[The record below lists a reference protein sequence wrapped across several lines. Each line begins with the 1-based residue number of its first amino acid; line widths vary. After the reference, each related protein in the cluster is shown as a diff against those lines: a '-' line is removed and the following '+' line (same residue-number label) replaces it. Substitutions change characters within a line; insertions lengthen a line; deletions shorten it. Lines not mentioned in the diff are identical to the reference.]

1 MILSI
6 RRKFFNWTGHHV
18 RKITAIFNEIY
29 MKCTFFSENNLK
41 RRLLA
46 KCCNKPLKQLWKLTT
61 LRSVTNK
68 MKKNLMILLLTAVMV
83 LVTACGSNSG
93 NKASTGNNESNGA
106 ANQDEK
112 LKVVLLIPGT
122 LGDKSFFDAA
132 NNGLKKVKDELGAE
146 TKVIEMGADKTKWE
160 PTYNDIAAED
170 WDVIISGGSE
180 ITEMFN
186 ATAEA
191 NPDKKFINYDTDIE
205 EAPANVYSMTYATNE
220 VSFLAG
226 AAAAYATQSDM
237 PNANKDNVIG
247 FLGGMDIPGINA
259 FLVGYIQG
267 AQYVDPNVKVAVSYA
282 GDFVNPAK
290 GKELSLIQYNSGVDI
305 IFNVAGGTGLGIFDA
320 AKEKKKYAIGVDSD
334 QALLLKDTD
343 PEKANLIVTS
353 AIKKIDS
360 AILGAVKK
368 LTEGT
373 LEMGKRDILSFVEDG
388 VGIAENDIY
397 KSTFPEDL
405 QAKIE
410 EVKQKLI
417 NKEIKVDNA
426 MGMET
431 SEIEAI
437 RNAVK
442 P

>member
-1 MILSI
+1 
-6 RRKFFNWTGHHV
+6 
-18 RKITAIFNEIY
+18 
-29 MKCTFFSENNLK
+29 
-41 RRLLA
+41 
-46 KCCNKPLKQLWKLTT
+46 
-61 LRSVTNK
+61 
-68 MKKNLMILLLTAVMV
+68 MKKNVLALLLLMVMV
-83 LVTACGSNSG
+83 LVTACGNNTSG
-93 NKASTGNNESNGA
+93 NGNPANSANDAEGGEA
-106 ANQDEK
+106 AAGDK

-132 NNGLKKVKDELGAE
+132 NKGLQKVKDELGAE
-146 TKVIEMGADKTKWE
+146 TKVVEMGTDKTKWE
-160 PTYNDIAAED
+160 PTFNDIAAED
-170 WDVIISGGSE
+170 WDVVISGGSE

-205 EAPANVYSMTYATNE
+205 EAPANMYNMSYSTNE

-226 AAAAYATQSDM
+226 AAAALATQSDM
-237 PNANKDNVIG
+237 PNANKENIIG
-247 FLGGMDIPGINA
+247 FVGGMDIPGINA

-267 AQYVDPNVKVAVSYA
+267 AQYVDPEVKVAVSYA

-320 AKEKKKYAIGVDSD
+320 AKEKTKYAIGVDSD
-334 QALLLKDTD
+334 QAMLLKDTD
-343 PEKANLIVTS
+343 NDKANLIVTS

-368 LTEGT
+368 LQDGT
-373 LEMGKRDILSFVEDG
+373 LEMGKRDVLGFVEDG
-388 VGIAENDIY
+388 VGIAENEIY
-397 KSTFPEDL
+397 TSVYPADL
-405 QAKIE
+405 QAKVE

-417 NKEIKVDNA
+417 NKEITVDNA

-431 SEIEAI
+431 SEVEAI

>member
-1 MILSI
+1 
-6 RRKFFNWTGHHV
+6 
-18 RKITAIFNEIY
+18 
-29 MKCTFFSENNLK
+29 
-41 RRLLA
+41 
-46 KCCNKPLKQLWKLTT
+46 
-61 LRSVTNK
+61 
-68 MKKNLMILLLTAVMV
+68 MKKNVLALLLLMVMV
-83 LVTACGSNSG
+83 LVTACGNNTANNG
-93 NKASTGNNESNGA
+93 NAADAGNNA
-106 ANQDEK
+106 AEGTNAGSGDK

-132 NNGLKKVKDELGAE
+132 NNGLQKVQTELGAE
-146 TKVIEMGADKTKWE
+146 TKVIEMGTDKTKWE
-160 PTYNDIAAED
+160 PTFNDIAAED
-170 WDVIISGGSE
+170 WDVVISGGSE

-186 ATAEA
+186 MTAEA

-205 EAPANVYSMTYATNE
+205 EAPANMYNMSYSTNE

-226 AAAAYATQSDM
+226 AVAALATQSDM
-237 PNANKDNVIG
+237 PNANPENVIG
-247 FLGGMDIPGINA
+247 FVGGMDIPGINA

-267 AQYVDPNVKVAVSYA
+267 AQYVDPDVKVAVSYA

-290 GKELSLIQYNSGVDI
+290 GKELSLIQYNSGVDV

-320 AKEKKKYAIGVDSD
+320 AKEKTKYAIGVDSD
-334 QALLLKDTD
+334 QAMLLKDTD
-343 PEKANLIVTS
+343 SEKANLIITS

-360 AILGAVKK
+360 AILGAVTK
-368 LTEGT
+368 LQDGT
-373 LEMGKRDILSFVEDG
+373 LEMGKRDVLSFVEDG

-397 KSTFPEDL
+397 TSVFPADL
-405 QAKIE
+405 QAKVE

-417 NKEIKVDNA
+417 NKEITVDNA

-431 SEIEAI
+431 SEVEAI

>member
-1 MILSI
+1 
-6 RRKFFNWTGHHV
+6 
-18 RKITAIFNEIY
+18 
-29 MKCTFFSENNLK
+29 
-41 RRLLA
+41 
-46 KCCNKPLKQLWKLTT
+46 
-61 LRSVTNK
+61 
-68 MKKNLMILLLTAVMV
+68 MKKNVLALLLLMVMV
-83 LVTACGSNSG
+83 LVTACGNNTANNGNAADAGNDAANSG
-93 NKASTGNNESNGA
+93 NAGSG
-106 ANQDEK
+106 DK

-132 NNGLKKVKDELGAE
+132 NSGLQRVQTELGAE
-146 TKVIEMGADKTKWE
+146 TKVIEMGTDKTKWE
-160 PTYNDIAAED
+160 PTFNDIAAED
-170 WDVIISGGSE
+170 WDVVISGGSE

-186 ATAEA
+186 MTAEA

-205 EAPANVYSMTYATNE
+205 EAPANMYNMSYSTNE

-226 AAAAYATQSDM
+226 AVAALATQSDM
-237 PNANKDNVIG
+237 PNANPENVIG
-247 FLGGMDIPGINA
+247 FVGGMDIPGINA

-267 AQYVDPNVKVAVSYA
+267 AQYVDPDVKVAVSYA

-290 GKELSLIQYNSGVDI
+290 GKELSLIQYNSGVDV

-320 AKEKKKYAIGVDSD
+320 AKEKTKYAIGVDSD
-334 QALLLKDTD
+334 QAMLLKDTD
-343 PEKANLIVTS
+343 SEKANLIVTS

-360 AILGAVKK
+360 AILGAVTK
-368 LTEGT
+368 LQEGT
-373 LEMGKRDILSFVEDG
+373 LEMGKRDVLGFVEDG

-397 KSTFPEDL
+397 TSVFPADL
-405 QAKIE
+405 QAKVE

-417 NKEIKVDNA
+417 NKEITVDNA

-431 SEIEAI
+431 SEVEAI

>member
-1 MILSI
+1 
-6 RRKFFNWTGHHV
+6 
-18 RKITAIFNEIY
+18 
-29 MKCTFFSENNLK
+29 
-41 RRLLA
+41 
-46 KCCNKPLKQLWKLTT
+46 
-61 LRSVTNK
+61 
-68 MKKNLMILLLTAVMV
+68 MKKKMLALMLMAVMV
-83 LVTACGSNSG
+83 LVTACGNNTSGNGNAVNSG
-93 NKASTGNNESNGA
+93 TNAEGGEA
-106 ANQDEK
+106 AAGDK

-132 NNGLKKVKDELGAE
+132 NSGLQKVKDELGAE
-146 TKVIEMGADKTKWE
+146 TKVVEMGADKTKWE
-160 PTYNDIAAED
+160 PTFNDIAAED
-170 WDVIISGGSE
+170 WDVVISGGSE

-191 NPDKKFINYDTDIE
+191 NPDKKFINYDTDID
-205 EAPANVYSMTYATNE
+205 EAPENMYNMSYSTNE

-226 AAAAYATQSDM
+226 AAAALATQSDM
-237 PNANKDNVIG
+237 PNANPENVIG

-267 AQYVDPNVKVAVSYA
+267 AQYVDPDVKVAVSYA

-320 AKEKKKYAIGVDSD
+320 AKEKTKYAIGVDSD

-343 PEKANLIVTS
+343 SEKANLIVTS
-353 AIKKIDS
+353 AIKKIDT

-368 LTEGT
+368 LQDGT
-373 LEMGKRDILSFVEDG
+373 LEMGKRDVLGFVEDG

-397 KSTFPEDL
+397 KDVFPADL
-405 QAKIE
+405 QAKVE

-417 NKEIKVDNA
+417 NKEVTVDNA

-431 SEIEAI
+431 AEVEAI

>member
-1 MILSI
+1 
-6 RRKFFNWTGHHV
+6 
-18 RKITAIFNEIY
+18 
-29 MKCTFFSENNLK
+29 
-41 RRLLA
+41 
-46 KCCNKPLKQLWKLTT
+46 
-61 LRSVTNK
+61 
-68 MKKNLMILLLTAVMV
+68 MKKNLLVILLLAVMV
-83 LVTACGSNSG
+83 LVTACGNNTPG
-93 NKASTGNNESNGA
+93 NGNA
-106 ANQDEK
+106 ANTGTNAEGGEAAAGDK

-132 NNGLKKVKDELGAE
+132 NSGLQKVKDELGAE
-146 TKVIEMGADKTKWE
+146 TKVVEMGADKTKWE
-160 PTYNDIAAED
+160 PTFNDIAAED
-170 WDVIISGGSE
+170 WDVVISGGSE

-205 EAPANVYSMTYATNE
+205 EAPENMYNMSYSTNE

-226 AAAAYATQSDM
+226 AVAALATQSDM
-237 PNANKDNVIG
+237 PNANPENVIG
-247 FLGGMDIPGINA
+247 FVGGMDIPGINA

-267 AQYVDPNVKVAVSYA
+267 AQYVDPDVKVAVSYA

-290 GKELSLIQYNSGVDI
+290 GKELSLIQYNSGVDV

-320 AKEKKKYAIGVDSD
+320 AKEKTKYAIGVDSD
-334 QALLLKDTD
+334 QAMLLKDTD
-343 PEKANLIVTS
+343 SDKANLIVTS
-353 AIKKIDS
+353 AIKKIDM

-368 LTEGT
+368 LQDGT
-373 LEMGKRDILSFVEDG
+373 LEMGKRDVLGFVEDG

-397 KSTFPEDL
+397 TSVYPADL
-405 QAKIE
+405 QAKVE

-417 NKEIKVDNA
+417 NKEITVDNA

-431 SEIEAI
+431 AEVEAI

>member
-1 MILSI
+1 
-6 RRKFFNWTGHHV
+6 
-18 RKITAIFNEIY
+18 
-29 MKCTFFSENNLK
+29 
-41 RRLLA
+41 
-46 KCCNKPLKQLWKLTT
+46 
-61 LRSVTNK
+61 
-68 MKKNLMILLLTAVMV
+68 MKKNVLALLLLAVMV
-83 LVTACGSNSG
+83 LVTACGSNSSGKG
-93 NKASTGNNESNGA
+93 NA
-106 ANQDEK
+106 ANTGTNAEGGEAAAGDK

-132 NNGLKKVKDELGAE
+132 NSGLQKVKDELGAE
-146 TKVIEMGADKTKWE
+146 TKVVEMGADKTKWE
-160 PTYNDIAAED
+160 PTFNDIAAED
-170 WDVIISGGSE
+170 WDVVISGGSE

-205 EAPANVYSMTYATNE
+205 EAPKNMYNMSYSTNE

-226 AAAAYATQSDM
+226 AVAALATQSDM
-237 PNANKDNVIG
+237 PNANKENVIG
-247 FLGGMDIPGINA
+247 FVGGMDIPGINA

-267 AQYVDPNVKVAVSYA
+267 AQYVDPDVKVAVSYA

-290 GKELSLIQYNSGVDI
+290 GKELSLIQYNSGVDV

-320 AKEKKKYAIGVDSD
+320 AKEKTKYAIGVDSD
-334 QALLLKDTD
+334 QAMLLKDTD
-343 PEKANLIVTS
+343 SEKANLIVTS
-353 AIKKIDS
+353 AIKKIDM

-368 LTEGT
+368 LQDGT
-373 LEMGKRDILSFVEDG
+373 LEMGKRDVLGFVEDG

-397 KSTFPEDL
+397 KNVFPADL
-405 QAKIE
+405 QAKVE

-417 NKEIKVDNA
+417 NKEITVDNA

-431 SEIEAI
+431 SEVEAI

>member
-1 MILSI
+1 
-6 RRKFFNWTGHHV
+6 
-18 RKITAIFNEIY
+18 
-29 MKCTFFSENNLK
+29 
-41 RRLLA
+41 
-46 KCCNKPLKQLWKLTT
+46 
-61 LRSVTNK
+61 
-68 MKKNLMILLLTAVMV
+68 MKKNLLVILLLAVMV
-83 LVTACGSNSG
+83 LVTACGNNTSG
-93 NKASTGNNESNGA
+93 NGNA
-106 ANQDEK
+106 ANTGTNAEGGEAAAGDK

-132 NNGLKKVKDELGAE
+132 NSGLQKVKDELGAE
-146 TKVIEMGADKTKWE
+146 TKVVEMGADKTKWE
-160 PTYNDIAAED
+160 PTFNDIAAED
-170 WDVIISGGSE
+170 WDVVISGGSE

-205 EAPANVYSMTYATNE
+205 EAPENMYNMSYSTNE

-226 AAAAYATQSDM
+226 AVAALATQSDM
-237 PNANKDNVIG
+237 PNANPENVIG
-247 FLGGMDIPGINA
+247 FVGGMDIPGINA

-267 AQYVDPNVKVAVSYA
+267 AQYVDPDVKVAVSYA

-290 GKELSLIQYNSGVDI
+290 GKELSLIQYNSGVDV

-320 AKEKKKYAIGVDSD
+320 AKEKTKYAIGVDSD
-334 QALLLKDTD
+334 QAMLLKDTD
-343 PEKANLIVTS
+343 SDKANLIVTS
-353 AIKKIDS
+353 AIKKIDM

-368 LTEGT
+368 LQDGT
-373 LEMGKRDILSFVEDG
+373 LEMGKRDVLGFVEDG

-397 KSTFPEDL
+397 TSVYPADL
-405 QAKIE
+405 QAKVE

-417 NKEIKVDNA
+417 NKEITVDNA

-431 SEIEAI
+431 AEVEAI

>member
-1 MILSI
+1 
-6 RRKFFNWTGHHV
+6 
-18 RKITAIFNEIY
+18 
-29 MKCTFFSENNLK
+29 
-41 RRLLA
+41 
-46 KCCNKPLKQLWKLTT
+46 
-61 LRSVTNK
+61 
-68 MKKNLMILLLTAVMV
+68 MKKNVLTLLLLMVMV
-83 LVTACGSNSG
+83 LVTACGNNMANNGNAADTGNDAAGSG
-93 NKASTGNNESNGA
+93 NAGSG
-106 ANQDEK
+106 DK

-132 NNGLKKVKDELGAE
+132 NNGLKKVQTELGAE
-146 TKVIEMGADKTKWE
+146 TKVIEMGMDKTKWE
-160 PTYNDIAAED
+160 PTFNDIAAED
-170 WDVIISGGSE
+170 WDVVISGGSE

-186 ATAEA
+186 MTAEA

-205 EAPANVYSMTYATNE
+205 EAPANMYNMSYSTNE

-226 AAAAYATQSDM
+226 ATAALATQSDM
-237 PNANKDNVIG
+237 PNANPDNVIG
-247 FLGGMDIPGINA
+247 FVGGMDIPGINA

-267 AQYVDPNVKVAVSYA
+267 AQYVDPDVKVAVSYA

-290 GKELSLIQYNSGVDI
+290 GKELSLIQYNSGVDV

-320 AKEKKKYAIGVDSD
+320 AKEKTKYAIGVDSD
-334 QALLLKDTD
+334 QAMLLKDTD
-343 PEKANLIVTS
+343 SEKANLIITS

-360 AILGAVKK
+360 AILGAVTK
-368 LTEGT
+368 LQDGT
-373 LEMGKRDILSFVEDG
+373 LEMGKRDVLGFVEDG

-397 KSTFPEDL
+397 TSVFPADL
-405 QAKIE
+405 QAKVE

-417 NKEIKVDNA
+417 NKEITVDNA

-431 SEIEAI
+431 SEVEAI

>member
-1 MILSI
+1 M
-6 RRKFFNWTGHHV
+6 
-18 RKITAIFNEIY
+18 
-29 MKCTFFSENNLK
+29 
-41 RRLLA
+41 LL
-46 KCCNKPLKQLWKLTT
+46 
-61 LRSVTNK
+61 
-68 MKKNLMILLLTAVMV
+68 AVMV
-83 LVTACGSNSG
+83 LVAACGNNKSG
-93 NKASTGNNESNGA
+93 NGNGA
-106 ANQDEK
+106 AATPGTNAEGGGAAAGDK

-132 NNGLKKVKDELGAE
+132 NNGLQKVKSELGAE
-146 TKVIEMGADKTKWE
+146 TKVVEMGADKTKWE
-160 PTYNDIAAED
+160 PTFNDIAAED
-170 WDVIISGGSE
+170 WDVVISGGSE

-205 EAPANVYSMTYATNE
+205 EAPANMYNMSYSTNE

-226 AAAAYATQSDM
+226 AAAALATQSDM

-267 AQYVDPNVKVAVSYA
+267 AQYVDPEVKVAVSYA

-320 AKEKKKYAIGVDSD
+320 AKEKNKYAIGVDSD
-334 QALLLKDTD
+334 QAMLLKDTD
-343 PEKANLIVTS
+343 SVKANLIVTS

-368 LTEGT
+368 LQDGT
-373 LEMGKRDILSFVEDG
+373 LEMGKRDVLGFVEDG
-388 VGIAENDIY
+388 VGIAENEIY
-397 KSTFPEDL
+397 KAAFPAEL
-405 QAKIE
+405 QTKIE

-431 SEIEAI
+431 SEVEAI

>member
-1 MILSI
+1 
-6 RRKFFNWTGHHV
+6 
-18 RKITAIFNEIY
+18 
-29 MKCTFFSENNLK
+29 
-41 RRLLA
+41 
-46 KCCNKPLKQLWKLTT
+46 
-61 LRSVTNK
+61 
-68 MKKNLMILLLTAVMV
+68 MKKKMLTLMLLAVMV
-83 LVTACGSNSG
+83 LVAACGNNKSG
-93 NKASTGNNESNGA
+93 NGNGA
-106 ANQDEK
+106 TATPGTNEEGGAAAGDK

-132 NNGLKKVKDELGAE
+132 NNGLQKVKSELGAE
-146 TKVIEMGADKTKWE
+146 TKVVEMGADKTKWE
-160 PTYNDIAAED
+160 PTFNDIAAED
-170 WDVIISGGSE
+170 WDVVISGGSE

-205 EAPANVYSMTYATNE
+205 EAPANMYNMSYSTNE

-226 AAAAYATQSDM
+226 AAAALATQSDM

-267 AQYVDPNVKVAVSYA
+267 AQYVDPEVKVAVSYA

-320 AKEKKKYAIGVDSD
+320 AKEKNKYAIGVDSD
-334 QALLLKDTD
+334 QAMLLKDTD
-343 PEKANLIVTS
+343 SVKANLIVTS

-368 LTEGT
+368 LQDGT
-373 LEMGKRDILSFVEDG
+373 LEMGKRDVLGFVEDG
-388 VGIAENDIY
+388 VGIAENEIY
-397 KSTFPEDL
+397 KAAFPAEL
-405 QAKIE
+405 QTKIE

-431 SEIEAI
+431 SEVEAI

>member
-1 MILSI
+1 
-6 RRKFFNWTGHHV
+6 
-18 RKITAIFNEIY
+18 
-29 MKCTFFSENNLK
+29 
-41 RRLLA
+41 
-46 KCCNKPLKQLWKLTT
+46 
-61 LRSVTNK
+61 
-68 MKKNLMILLLTAVMV
+68 MKKNILFLLLAVVMV
-83 LVTACGSNSG
+83 LVTACGSNSANQG
-93 NKASTGNNESNGA
+93 STGGNNSDA
-106 ANQDEK
+106 AGQSDK
-112 LKVVLLIPGT
+112 LKVILLIPGT

-132 NNGLKKVKDELGAE
+132 NNGLNKVKEELGAV
-146 TKVIEMGADKTKWE
+146 TKVVEMGTDKTKWE

-186 ATAEA
+186 AIAEA

-226 AAAAYATQSDM
+226 AAAAYATQSEM
-237 PNANKDNVIG
+237 ENANEDNVIG
-247 FLGGMDIPGINA
+247 FVGGMDIPGINA

-267 AQYVDPNVKVAVSYA
+267 AQYVDPDVKVAVSYA

-334 QALLLKDTD
+334 QAMLLKDTD
-343 PEKANLIVTS
+343 PEKADLIVTS

-368 LTEGT
+368 LSEGT
-373 LEMGKRDILSFVEDG
+373 LEMGKRDSLSFEEDG

-397 KSTFPEDL
+397 TSTFPKEIQD
-405 QAKIE
+405 KIE

-417 NKEIKVDNA
+417 NKEIQVDNA

-431 SEIEAI
+431 AEVEAI